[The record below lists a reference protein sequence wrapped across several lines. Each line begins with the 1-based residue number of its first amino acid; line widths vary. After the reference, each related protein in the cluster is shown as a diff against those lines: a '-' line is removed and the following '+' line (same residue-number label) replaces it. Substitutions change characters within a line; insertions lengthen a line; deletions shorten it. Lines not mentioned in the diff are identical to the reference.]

1 MHFRV
6 PVRWKMPN
14 CGVKARARIW
24 RKIFQIRVGSRCA
37 ESEIGSTLYSDKY
50 SPRLSENTL
59 FMKCRNTVSK
69 YKKYRFRC
77 AVLQNLKLD
86 LHYIPTNPRPSPG
99 PTIVRNANIK
109 ESTLALS
116 WLSTFIK
123 SQKVEVHYV
132 QANPLGRQDPVIPCL
147 PPSDLICSKILWL
160 NIWKS
165 RYNKFKTEHTKSQKN
180 ISAKMFLIFFL
191 TDYIDYNLSS
201 IYPKIYP
208 TISNGNFGARMYTT
222 IFPKFGWKTMKLKP
236 CGEHGIGFLKKK
248 IWFHYRLRS

>member
-1 MHFRV
+1 MQKYGFKIQEIQKGV
-6 PVRWKMPN
+6 CIPN
-14 CGVKARARIW
+14 LS
-24 RKIFQIRVGSRCA
+24 QIQMCSTA
-37 ESEIGSTLYSDKY
+37 ESKIGSTLYSNK
-50 SPRLSENTL
+50 SSTL
-59 FMKCRNTVSK
+59 LRT
-69 YKKYRFRC
+69 
-77 AVLQNLKLD
+77 
-86 LHYIPTNPRPSPG
+86 T
-99 PTIVRNANIK
+99 TIVGNANIK